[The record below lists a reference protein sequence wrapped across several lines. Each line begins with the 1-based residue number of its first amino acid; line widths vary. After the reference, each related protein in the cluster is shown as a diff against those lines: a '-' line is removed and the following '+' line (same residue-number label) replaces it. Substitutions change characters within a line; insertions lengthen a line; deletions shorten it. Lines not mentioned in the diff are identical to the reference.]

1 MPSSLTLHPSTLRKL
16 ASATALTLTAL
27 AAPAAHA
34 MFNLEQLKRGI
45 SEEDAQRTVATRG
58 WVVEAMKGEAD
69 ARIVRLKA
77 SGDVKAQYWVCKGK
91 VHAASTLQEGGL
103 YAFMDRAAELSKAH
117 GKGET
122 TSVTQTVATGVVR
135 TMETSFKQGDDVV
148 KITYT
153 PKGGGRIESF
163 WQQSAATGL
172 CN

>member
-1 MPSSLTLHPSTLRKL
+1 
-16 ASATALTLTAL
+16 
-27 AAPAAHA
+27 
-34 MFNLEQLKRGI
+34 
-45 SEEDAQRTVATRG
+45 
-58 WVVEAMKGEAD
+58 
-69 ARIVRLKA
+69 LKA
-77 SGDVKAQYWVCKGK
+77 GGEVKAQYWVCKGK

-135 TMETSFKQGDDVV
+135 TMETSFKQGDDAI

-153 PKGGGRIESF
+153 PKGGGRVESF
-163 WQQSAATGL
+163 WQQSAAAGL